1 MSCALYNWEIMMD
14 REEYSCDEEDWEHYD
29 NLTSVSQNV
38 NTVSGAQCPLWSPQ
52 GKTYYQHE
60 DNQCQGEDLS
70 GQHHD
75 HEMKQLKALLQVNCV
90 SHITS

>member
-1 MSCALYNWEIMMD
+1 MD

-52 GKTYYQHE
+52 GETYYQHE
-60 DNQCQGEDLS
+60 DSQGEGLL

-75 HEMKQLKALLQVNCV
+75 NEELSTFSVPHPAGTTA
-90 SHITS
+90 STSVTRSSLGI